1 MAKLNVLFIGLLA
14 KIDQKPLVID
24 DLHNGQGTFHYNHNI
39 TEVMVI
45 EDEDGNIT
53 VTTDEKKATGT
64 MWQYDSLRVEYPK
77 TRKNIYATL
86 LEARYPHDVQQKLL
100 NDYQAAQMEILDE
113 DEAEAAIAAYT
124 AFLTDRKNIK
134 AMVKADCQEQGIPED
149 L

>member
-64 MWQYDSLRVEYPK
+64 MWQYDSLRVEFPK

-86 LEARYPHDVQQKLL
+86 LEARYPQDVQQKLL

>member
-1 MAKLNVLFIGLLA
+1 
-14 KIDQKPLVID
+14 
-24 DLHNGQGTFHYNHNI
+24 
-39 TEVMVI
+39 
-45 EDEDGNIT
+45 
-53 VTTDEKKATGT
+53 

-86 LEARYPHDVQQKLL
+86 LEARYPQDIQQKLL

-124 AFLTDRKNIK
+124 AFLTERKNIK

>member
-86 LEARYPHDVQQKLL
+86 LEARYPQDIQQKLV
-100 NDYQAAQMEILDE
+100 NDYQAAQMGILE
-113 DEAEAAIAAYT
+113 DEEADAAVEAYT
-124 AFLTDRKNIK
+124 AFLTNRKAIK
-134 AMVKADCQEQGIPED
+134 SMVKADCIENNIPED

>member
-64 MWQYDSLRVEYPK
+64 MWQYNSLRVEFPK
-77 TRKNIYATL
+77 TRKNICATL
-86 LEARYPHDVQQKLL
+86 LEARYPQDVQQKLL

>member
-1 MAKLNVLFIGLLA
+1 MFIGLLA

-86 LEARYPHDVQQKLL
+86 LEARYPQE